1 MLIVLSHLSHG
12 NWTRRPSQKALVLAF
27 WHLVG
32 AGPGSGSDDGI
43 SVEDVGS
50 GLGILGPGT
59 GETGKTVTS
68 TYDVRS
74 RRGLKGLRIGVTG
87 TKAFFLDV
95 KKNRLMFLRL

>member
-1 MLIVLSHLSHG
+1 M
-12 NWTRRPSQKALVLAF
+12 AF

-32 AGPGSGSDDGI
+32 AGPGSESDDGI

-50 GLGILGPGT
+50 GLGILGPA
-59 GETGKTVTS
+59 ERGKTVTS

-87 TKAFFLDV
+87 TKAFFS
-95 KKNRLMFLRL
+95 